1 MLAPVHAGY
10 GDEYGHG
17 DRRDE
22 EQPSPPAASVT
33 DDQDRD
39 ADVEAARGGLVPGR
53 VRRGGQVLVELGDI
67 RPGPFDHGGGS
78 EEHAEFPEHDGGYED
93 DRPPAPG
100 DGQEDDTGG
109 EGGDEAAVAAL
120 ADEILGVIGKEPLYF
135 TDVAER
141 FSAYDFR
148 TVARALGHLHT
159 TERLW
164 QDPRGRMCVRG
175 SEFAAKPPRR

>member
-1 MLAPVHAGY
+1 MVLAPVQAGK

-22 EQPSPPAASVT
+22 EQPSPPAAGVT

-39 ADVEAARGGLVPGR
+39 GDVEAARGGLVPGR

-67 RPGPFDHGGGS
+67 RPGPLDHGGGN
-78 EEHAEFPEHDGGYED
+78 EERSKFPEHEGGDED

-109 EGGDEAAVAAL
+109 EGGDEDRLGRPERAEDQAPVRPAWCAVGGEPVRDRPVTQHVAIAALGDQFAETDDDAENQHPGHHDRGGGAAVAA
-120 ADEILGVIGKEPLYF
+120 
-135 TDVAER
+135 
-141 FSAYDFR
+141 
-148 TVARALGHLHT
+148 
-159 TERLW
+159 
-164 QDPRGRMCVRG
+164 
-175 SEFAAKPPRR
+175 